1 MQIKTYQDCDQL
13 RPFTVKRTCPAKN
26 RANSDTIESF
36 FQEDPCMDLA
46 SRLIWRC
53 FIETPSNES
62 ARKSKFCQIIWVTFI
77 TLWFHEF
84 FQLLLI
90 LSSSKIL
97 CRFFCQ
103 IIMGSLLNSN
113 VPDGRSVK
121 SVLSKDKVQ
130 VIIKGKLY
138 RRAVG
143 TGGQKGNRPLAF
155 GSSVK
160 PIPSRVVD
168 YAPRFLED
176 VPPLI

>member
-1 MQIKTYQDCDQL
+1 MQIKTCQDCDQL

-26 RANSDTIESF
+26 RANSDIIESF

-103 IIMGSLLNSN
+103 IIMGSPLNSN
-113 VPDGRSVK
+113 VPDGRSVYLCK
-121 SVLSKDKVQ
+121 WCFIHSTRSRSYPSNY
-130 VIIKGKLY
+130 Y
-138 RRAVG
+138 RRLLVLLVG
-143 TGGQKGNRPLAF
+143 CLYLKG
-155 GSSVK
+155 S
-160 PIPSRVVD
+160 
-168 YAPRFLED
+168 
-176 VPPLI
+176 

>member
-1 MQIKTYQDCDQL
+1 M
-13 RPFTVKRTCPAKN
+13 VERTCPAKN
-26 RANSDTIESF
+26 RANSDIIESF

-103 IIMGSLLNSN
+103 IIMGSPLNNN
-113 VPDGRSVK
+113 VSKGRSVDRWNFQQ
-121 SVLSKDKVQ
+121 VLDLGFPETSQSLSSFKQLLFSSFHRGDQRK
-130 VIIKGKLY
+130 KN
-138 RRAVG
+138 
-143 TGGQKGNRPLAF
+143 QKTVDPPPPQSSSSFPNRDPLL
-155 GSSVK
+155 K
-160 PIPSRVVD
+160 I
-168 YAPRFLED
+168 L
-176 VPPLI
+176 

>member
-1 MQIKTYQDCDQL
+1 MQIKTCQDCDQL

-26 RANSDTIESF
+26 RANFDIIESF

-77 TLWFHEF
+77 TLWFPEF

-103 IIMGSLLNSN
+103 IIMGSPLNSN
-113 VPDGRSVK
+113 VPDGRSVDHAT
-121 SVLSKDKVQ
+121 SLNTY
-130 VIIKGKLY
+130 KGKQY
-138 RRAVG
+138 EHYVH
-143 TGGQKGNRPLAF
+143 K
-155 GSSVK
+155 
-160 PIPSRVVD
+160 
-168 YAPRFLED
+168 
-176 VPPLI
+176 

>member
-1 MQIKTYQDCDQL
+1 MQIKTCQDCDQL
-13 RPFTVKRTCPAKN
+13 RPFTVKRTCPAKT
-26 RANSDTIESF
+26 RIKTDIIESF

-53 FIETPSNES
+53 FLETPSNES

-103 IIMGSLLNSN
+103 IIMGSPLNSN
-113 VPDGRSVK
+113 VPDGHSVHRTILSESSCHFVNLLNFARWEK
-121 SVLSKDKVQ
+121 SCYS
-130 VIIKGKLY
+130 IY
-138 RRAVG
+138 NS
-143 TGGQKGNRPLAF
+143 QK
-155 GSSVK
+155 
-160 PIPSRVVD
+160 
-168 YAPRFLED
+168 LED
-176 VPPLI
+176 M

>member
-1 MQIKTYQDCDQL
+1 
-13 RPFTVKRTCPAKN
+13 
-26 RANSDTIESF
+26 
-36 FQEDPCMDLA
+36 MDLA

-103 IIMGSLLNSN
+103 IIMGSPLNSN
-113 VPDGRSVK
+113 VPDGRSVESYVDKLDPFLLRNLLDIVASNGHYWCLRK
-121 SVLSKDKVQ
+121 SIETRLEELVFAIYFPKHFTLIPCSFDCLSS
-130 VIIKGKLY
+130 L
-138 RRAVG
+138 
-143 TGGQKGNRPLAF
+143 
-155 GSSVK
+155 
-160 PIPSRVVD
+160 
-168 YAPRFLED
+168 
-176 VPPLI
+176 

>member
-1 MQIKTYQDCDQL
+1 MQIKTCQDCDQL

-26 RANSDTIESF
+26 RANSDIIESF

-84 FQLLLI
+84 FQLLSI

-103 IIMGSLLNSN
+103 IIMGSPLNSN
-113 VPDGRSVK
+113 VPDGHSVK
-121 SVLSKDKVQ
+121 WSESDNEQPDIQAGGAWPCTNPLHTFPPRWQNVLQSCTHK
-130 VIIKGKLY
+130 
-138 RRAVG
+138 
-143 TGGQKGNRPLAF
+143 
-155 GSSVK
+155 
-160 PIPSRVVD
+160 
-168 YAPRFLED
+168 ED
-176 VPPLI
+176 FSILWTLWGATSDL

>member
-1 MQIKTYQDCDQL
+1 MQIKTCQDCDQL

-26 RANSDTIESF
+26 RANSDIIESF

-103 IIMGSLLNSN
+103 IIMGSPLNSN
-113 VPDGRSVK
+113 VPDGCSV
-121 SVLSKDKVQ
+121 SW
-130 VIIKGKLY
+130 
-138 RRAVG
+138 
-143 TGGQKGNRPLAF
+143 F
-155 GSSVK
+155 
-160 PIPSRVVD
+160 PICH
-168 YAPRFLED
+168 FKIHILNG
-176 VPPLI
+176 I

>member
-1 MQIKTYQDCDQL
+1 MQIKTCQDCDQL

-26 RANSDTIESF
+26 RANSDIIESF

-53 FIETPSNES
+53 FLETPSNES

-103 IIMGSLLNSN
+103 NIMGNRSKVIHEEEFYSIL
-113 VPDGRSVK
+113 RFHQTSVK
-121 SVLSKDKVQ
+121 CLE
-130 VIIKGKLY
+130 IKL
-138 RRAVG
+138 
-143 TGGQKGNRPLAF
+143 
-155 GSSVK
+155 
-160 PIPSRVVD
+160 
-168 YAPRFLED
+168 
-176 VPPLI
+176 